1 VGLGFHAEADA
12 LNMTG
17 EPVRRGRTRKII
29 EEDVMPTPTEE
40 ITIRVDPEAAKA
52 YRTAPEDQK
61 RKMEL
66 LVGLQLHR
74 FPNPRESLE
83 EVTREAS
90 RQAQE
95 RGITPAIL
103 ESILNEP

>member
-1 VGLGFHAEADA
+1 
-12 LNMTG
+12 
-17 EPVRRGRTRKII
+17 
-29 EEDVMPTPTEE
+29 
-40 ITIRVDPEAAKA
+40 
-52 YRTAPEDQK
+52 
-61 RKMEL
+61 MEL